1 MTKTLAINPAAT
13 WAATVT
19 TIQNGDP
26 ATEATMDAVMTSV
39 ANRLGAIYTLADT
52 AIHTTDNESM
62 QSGSSITFA
71 SGSTLTAA
79 AGSTVVLRGSVTV
92 TGGADLTVAA
102 KLTRS
107 SSAGTEQ
114 GKITQ
119 RALVVGDAN
128 ATASTDYDY
137 VEIDV
142 AGATQR
148 TVTLRVTSAPIP
160 TRGDTV
166 IVRKIGNGAGGGEI
180 VNEGSAT
187 YICRWNG
194 AQKGQAQ
201 LVFDGSYWRLLSGTN
216 TSAIG
221 ADAY

>member
-13 WAATVT
+13 WATTVT

-26 ATEATMDAVMTSV
+26 ATEATMDAVMASV
-39 ANRLGAIYTLADT
+39 ADRLGAVHTLANA
-52 AIHTTDNESM
+52 AIHTTDNETM

-71 SGSTLTAA
+71 SGAGLLAN
-79 AGSTVVLRGSVTV
+79 AGSNVGLNGVVQI
-92 TGGADLTVAA
+92 GGTATFTQAA
-102 KLTRS
+102 KQVRVS
-107 SSAGTEQ
+107 SPGTEA

-119 RALVVGDAN
+119 RALVAGDAN

-148 TVTLRVTSAPIP
+148 VVTLRVTSSPIP

-166 IVRKIGNGAGGGEI
+166 IVRKGGNGAGGGEI

-201 LVFDGSYWRLLSGTN
+201 LVFDGTYWRLLSETN
-216 TSAIG
+216 ASAIG
-221 ADAY
+221 ADAF